1 MTCATFVQKTTGYI
15 KNNAL
20 NKKTKNPLRRVG
32 FALYY
37 SVLNGLSKG
46 V

>member
-1 MTCATFVQKTTGYI
+1 MQLLYKKTTSCI
-15 KNNAL
+15 KDNAL